1 MNYKKLS
8 LILPF
13 SNSQRVSSS
22 SDDDFDDDNAQ
33 TTRPVQKDFA
43 QSPAT
48 NSQYMASQP
57 HSSESTEVANDH
69 TEYAPHRPVTATDMH
84 ANYATSSTPQHRMT
98 VSELSLIANNYHDQ
112 QVASE
117 AEYLELIN
125 DLHEGL
131 LNFFANIQFANQQFC
146 AVDKDNPAIKE
157 HTNFMA
163 KELLAAIREDFDLKC
178 IRRLENYPYHE
189 MRDIVR
195 FLDHPYMRKEK
206 VRIFSD
212 GIVER
217 CVPVFSLLRDLVN
230 DVVTDP
236 DLRRAFG
243 GGKYY
248 HEDTMYSCNEQC
260 FVSDINCFFDT
271 AIPYFEA

>member
-22 SDDDFDDDNAQ
+22 SDDDFDDDAQ
-33 TTRPVQKDFA
+33 TTRPVQRDFVQNQTSSQQHMNHNTDENDSIQN
-43 QSPAT
+43 QSEYTMQKPIAAPEE
-48 NSQYMASQP
+48 Q
-57 HSSESTEVANDH
+57 HKH
-69 TEYAPHRPVTATDMH
+69 YAPNTQH
-84 ANYATSSTPQHRMT
+84 HRMT
-98 VSELSLIANNYHDQ
+98 VAELSLIANNYHDQ
-112 QVASE
+112 QVASQ
-117 AEYLELIN
+117 AEYLELIS

-131 LNFFANIQFANQQFC
+131 LNFFANIQFANQQLC
-146 AVDKDNPAIKE
+146 EVDKDNPAIKD

-163 KELLAAIREDFDLKC
+163 KELLSAIREDFDLKC

-230 DVVTDP
+230 DVVTDA

>member
-22 SDDDFDDDNAQ
+22 SDDDFDDDTTQ

-43 QSPAT
+43 QNNHT
-48 NSQYMASQP
+48 QYMANQP
-57 HSSESTEVANDH
+57 HNAEGTESDNA
-69 TEYAPHRPVTATDMH
+69 EYGMHKSADVHQHYSGSNAT
-84 ANYATSSTPQHRMT
+84 QHRMT
-98 VSELSLIANNYHDQ
+98 VSELSLIATNYHDQ
-112 QVASE
+112 QIASQS
-117 AEYLELIN
+117 EYLELIN

-146 AVDKDNPAIKE
+146 EVDKDNPAIKD

-163 KELLAAIREDFDLKC
+163 KELLSAIREDFDLKC

-217 CVPVFSLLRDLVN
+217 CVPVFALLRDLVN
-230 DVVTDP
+230 DVVTDA

>member
-22 SDDDFDDDNAQ
+22 SDDDFDDDTAQ
-33 TTRPVQKDFA
+33 TTRPIHKDFNQQSATADSIASGEDFTTTTTSQSEYMKA
-43 QSPAT
+43 QPIPEPA
-48 NSQYMASQP
+48 QYRSDI
-57 HSSESTEVANDH
+57 SSNNE
-69 TEYAPHRPVTATDMH
+69 
-84 ANYATSSTPQHRMT
+84 QHRMT
-98 VSELSLIANNYHDQ
+98 VSELSAIAHNYQ
-112 QVASE
+112 ERQMASE
-117 AEYLELIN
+117 AEYIDLIN
-125 DLHEGL
+125 DLHAGL

-146 AVDKDNPAIKE
+146 EVDKDNPAIKE

-189 MRDIVR
+189 MRDVVR
-195 FLDHPYMRKEK
+195 FLDHPYLRKEK
-206 VRIFSD
+206 IRIFSD

-217 CVPVFSLLRDLVN
+217 CVPVFALLRDLVN

-248 HEDTMYSCNEQC
+248 NEDTMYSCNEQC

>member
-22 SDDDFDDDNAQ
+22 SDDEFDGDDLNNQ
-33 TTRPVQKDFA
+33 DSRESVERNYEQNNHHGVNNNYKDISEAEPKRAREEYGLDNSFNE
-43 QSPAT
+43 SKKYFAT
-48 NSQYMASQP
+48 NDQNKARL
-57 HSSESTEVANDH
+57 TVA
-69 TEYAPHRPVTATDMH
+69 
-84 ANYATSSTPQHRMT
+84 
-98 VSELSLIANNYHDQ
+98 ELGTIANTYHEQ
-112 QVASE
+112 QAASE
-117 AEYLELIN
+117 AEYIGLIE

-131 LNFFANIQFANQQFC
+131 LGFLANVQFANQQFC

-157 HTNFMA
+157 HTNYMA
-163 KELLAAIREDFDLKC
+163 KELLTAIREDFELKC
-178 IRRLENYPYHE
+178 MRRLENYPYHD

-195 FLDHPYMRKEK
+195 FLDHPYMRKDK
-206 VRIFSD
+206 IRIFAD

-217 CVPVFSLLRDLVN
+217 CIPVFSLMRDLVN
-230 DVVTDP
+230 DVVTDA

-260 FVSDINCFFDT
+260 FVSDVNCFFDT
-271 AIPYFEA
+271 AVPYFDS